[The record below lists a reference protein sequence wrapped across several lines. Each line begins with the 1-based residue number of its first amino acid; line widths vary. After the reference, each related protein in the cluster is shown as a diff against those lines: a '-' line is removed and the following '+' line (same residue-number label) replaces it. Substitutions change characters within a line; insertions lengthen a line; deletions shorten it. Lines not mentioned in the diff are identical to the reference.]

1 MTEKLCAG
9 MAKLG
14 VKPKLMSKSPV
25 EPARLW
31 AGASA
36 QL

>member
-9 MAKLG
+9 MAKFG
-14 VKPKLMSKSPV
+14 VNPKLMSKSAV
-25 EPARLW
+25 ESAHLW